1 MIYFGEE
8 VGERG
13 MDHEGFSGKDG
24 RTTIFDWWSVDSV
37 RRLRNVIATG
47 AYKSDSIEHLT
58 AAGLS
63 REEAEFFVRFT
74 KVTRYA
80 SEEDAIKNGATY
92 DLCYCNHG
100 SVGFDKDRHFA
111 FLRHCKDTTVLVAVN
126 FSHNDAKMRI
136 SIPKHAFE
144 WLQIPTTETMFPGMR
159 VEAAVP
165 AGDAVTITLI

>member
-1 MIYFGEE
+1 
-8 VGERG
+8 

-37 RRLRNVIATG
+37 RRLRKVIASG
-47 AYKSDSIEHLT
+47 VYKSGSIGDLT

-63 REEAEFFVRFT
+63 REEAEFFVRFS

-80 SEEDAIKNGATY
+80 SEEDAFKNGMTY

-111 FLRHCKDTTVLVAVN
+111 FLRHCNDKTVLVAAN
-126 FSHNDAKMRI
+126 FSRNDAKMRI
-136 SIPKHAFE
+136 AIPYHAFE
-144 WLQIPTTETMFPGMR
+144 WMQIQTTETRFPGMR